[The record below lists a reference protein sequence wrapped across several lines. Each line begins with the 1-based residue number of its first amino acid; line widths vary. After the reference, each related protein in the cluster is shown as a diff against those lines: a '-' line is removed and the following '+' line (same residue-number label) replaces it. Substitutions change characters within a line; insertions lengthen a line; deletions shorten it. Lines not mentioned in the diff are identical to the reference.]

1 MRNHLLRHLKRKFS
15 SSAPVLAVKPHV
27 PWYVRWAIILPFVFA
42 AGGLVWWA
50 YDFGLELAGF
60 HRGQA
65 EHELSELREQIV
77 HLKNENT
84 KLSGQAASYERQAQ
98 IEHAANQETM
108 KQLKA
113 LGEENAKINE
123 DLAFF
128 QNLTVSGV
136 REGDLSIHRFKIERD
151 SLPGEYHYRLLIV
164 RNVQQ
169 RAKDFQGKLQLLV
182 NVRQNGKKA
191 VILFPAEG
199 QDKDKAFQLNFKY
212 YQRVEHS
219 FQLPPDVSVE
229 SVQARVFEHGES
241 EPKIKQSVN
250 LS

>member
-1 MRNHLLRHLKRKFS
+1 M
-15 SSAPVLAVKPHV
+15 
-27 PWYVRWAIILPFVFA
+27 PWYVRWAIILPFVMA

-50 YDFGLELAGF
+50 YDIGLEFAGF
-60 HRGQA
+60 RRGQA
-65 EHELSELREQIV
+65 EHELSELRDQIAN
-77 HLKNENT
+77 LRNENAR
-84 KLSGQAASYERQAQ
+84 LSSQAASYERQAQ

-108 KQLKA
+108 RQLKV
-113 LGEENAKINE
+113 LGEENARINE

-169 RAKDFQGKLQLLV
+169 RAKDFQGNLQLLV
-182 NVRQNGKKA
+182 NVRQNGKKE
-191 VILFPAEG
+191 VLSFPPEG
-199 QDKDKAFQLNFKY
+199 QDKDEAFQLNFKY
-212 YQRVEHS
+212 YQRVERS
-219 FQLPPDVSVE
+219 FQLPPGVSVE
-229 SVQARVFEHGES
+229 SVQARVFERGEP
-241 EPKIKQSVN
+241 EPKIKQSVS

>member
-1 MRNHLLRHLKRKFS
+1 MLRKVKRKFGN
-15 SSAPVLAVKPHV
+15 SAPRLAVRPHV
-27 PWYVRWAIILPFVFA
+27 PWYVRWAIILPFLAA
-42 AGGLVWWA
+42 AGGLIWWA
-50 YDFGLELAGF
+50 YDIGLEYAGF

-65 EHELSELREQIV
+65 ERELAALREQIAS
-77 HLKNENT
+77 LQSENAR
-84 KLSGQAASYERQAQ
+84 LSSQAASYERQAQ
-98 IEHAANQETM
+98 IEHAANQENQ

-113 LGEENAKINE
+113 LSEENTRMNE

-169 RAKDFQGKLQLLV
+169 RAKDFQGNLQLLV
-182 NVRQNGKKA
+182 NVRQNGKRA
-191 VILFPAEG
+191 VVTLPAEG
-199 QDKDKAFQLNFKY
+199 QAKDEAYQLNFKY
-212 YQRVEHS
+212 YQRVDRS

-229 SVQARVFEHGES
+229 SVQARVYERGES